1 MALTKPE
8 LIARLLDLTGVNKST
23 ITGILDALAVEV
35 AAQLQAGEPVTIPGI
50 VKLTP
55 KAKPARTARNPATGA
70 TVEIEAK
77 TVVAA
82 KILKPLADQ
91 VK

>member
-8 LIARLLDLTGVNKST
+8 LIARLQDMTGVNKST
-23 ITGILDALAVEV
+23 ITSILDALAVEV
-35 AAQLQAGEPVTIPGI
+35 AAQLQAGEPFTIPAI

-55 KAKPARTARNPATGA
+55 KDKPARTGRNPATGE
-70 TVEIEAK
+70 TVEIAAK